1 MATDSATQ
9 LIAQDRVRREATRG
23 LGREGVEKSRANI
36 AIVFPENVAR
46 CEAARLQC
54 LGKPSV
60 FLFTPWR

>member
-23 LGREGVEKSRANI
+23 LRREGVEKSRANI

-46 CEAARLQC
+46 
-54 LGKPSV
+54 
-60 FLFTPWR
+60 